1 MTTNNFENL
10 IGIVNEIE
18 RHKTKM
24 IHLLGYLQCIHCG
37 GVFKIRGGK
46 EYKLNPD
53 GDWVDHKENC
63 K

>member
-1 MTTNNFENL
+1 MSMDNL

-18 RHKTKM
+18 RHRLRM
-24 IHLLGYLQCIHCG
+24 IHLLGYNQCPKCKGVLKYRG
-37 GVFKIRGGK
+37 GVDL
-46 EYKLNPD
+46 KLNPD